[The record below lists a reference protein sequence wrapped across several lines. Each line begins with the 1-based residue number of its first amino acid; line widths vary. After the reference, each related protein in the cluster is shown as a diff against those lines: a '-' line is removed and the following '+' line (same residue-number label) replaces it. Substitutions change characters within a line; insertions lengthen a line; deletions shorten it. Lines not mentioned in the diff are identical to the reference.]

1 LSLLQS
7 KAGFDVIVVGSGMG
21 GGTLADALAD
31 AGVNTLL
38 LEAGSLLFP
47 SNVADLPGPND
58 VFAVKALENLEGSEL
73 TRDVCINFGGCSVFW
88 TGLVPR
94 MATWELSR
102 WPDEIADYLTR
113 GGYDD
118 AERTIRKQTEFN
130 AFQQQLR
137 SELEAAL
144 PDYEVGFLPRSFHQ
158 PTSRLSARAGNPD
171 ERPTGVYST
180 AALLIDCLTMN
191 GRNGRGTLFVALNTL
206 VDRVVVHRRRV
217 EGVEAHDLLTGAPC
231 QFSARS
237 VVLAAGATQSPCIA
251 LRSGVEDT
259 SKRIGI
265 GLTDHQQAECEYKLP
280 REGRV
285 GPHDQAKFLVRPKL
299 LDDDHRFTC
308 EILTNPQYWDV
319 RHEDDDVY
327 DQRYR
332 SDDVSGKVKF
342 RFGRELDDR
351 NHVRLGQG
359 ELPVVYV
366 GSMPERPCERQA
378 TLLTKTVKSFFGS
391 DAGSDPELEYKSY
404 SETYHAGGSLRIGPA
419 GRGVLSNDLR
429 FHEYDNLFCCDLS
442 YFPYIPAA
450 NPSLVIVALA
460 RRLARRLSVDLGES
474 A

>member
-1 LSLLQS
+1 
-7 KAGFDVIVVGSGMG
+7 V
-21 GGTLADALAD
+21 
-31 AGVNTLL
+31 
-38 LEAGSLLFP
+38 
-47 SNVADLPGPND
+47 
-58 VFAVKALENLEGSEL
+58 
-73 TRDVCINFGGCSVFW
+73 RDPDKSPVLGC
-88 TGLVPR
+88 
-94 MATWELSR
+94 
-102 WPDEIADYLTR
+102 
-113 GGYDD
+113 
-118 AERTIRKQTEFN
+118 
-130 AFQQQLR
+130 
-137 SELEAAL
+137 AA
-144 PDYEVGFLPRSFHQ
+144 
-158 PTSRLSARAGNPD
+158 
-171 ERPTGVYST
+171 
-180 AALLIDCLTMN
+180 
-191 GRNGRGTLFVALNTL
+191 
-206 VDRVVVHRRRV
+206 
-217 EGVEAHDLLTGAPC
+217 
-231 QFSARS
+231 
-237 VVLAAGATQSPCIA
+237 
-251 LRSGVEDT
+251 
-259 SKRIGI
+259 
-265 GLTDHQQAECEYKLP
+265 
-280 REGRV
+280 
-285 GPHDQAKFLVRPKL
+285 
-299 LDDDHRFTC
+299 
-308 EILTNPQYWDV
+308 
-319 RHEDDDVY
+319 EDDDVY